1 MINSVM
7 IPLPE
12 KFTFDSYTWFEE
24 QCAQV
29 IADSGKVELV
39 CNRVSYLDSAAL
51 GMIAYL
57 HKRMDALGKGKIVV
71 REPSSYCE
79 DIFRSAN
86 MYQHYIEAAPNR

>member
-1 MINSVM
+1 MVDSVM

-12 KFTFDSYTWFEE
+12 KFTFDSFAWFEE

-29 IADSGKVELV
+29 LAGSGKIELI

-57 HKRMDALGKGKIVV
+57 YKRMDANGKGKIVV
-71 REPSSYCE
+71 REPSSYC
-79 DIFRSAN
+79 DDVFCSAN
-86 MYQHYIEAAPNR
+86 MYKHYLVAASS